1 MHIFVCDPPLK
12 SKKKKKMARKEVNER
27 PLLIFIVCI
36 VFIHLFICPYTK
48 VEESFNLQA
57 IHDVLY
63 HRFDFEKYDHHEF
76 PGVVPRTFLGPLFI
90 SALSAP
96 MTCVL
101 ALFQIPKFYTQ
112 ILVRGVLGLCVILSL
127 WQMQREVRRQF
138 GSMVARL
145 FCFICITQFHLM
157 FYSTRTL
164 PNVFALPLVLLAF
177 TSWLGQRHSAFIWLS
192 ALAIIVFRSEL
203 CLFFGLMLLMSLL
216 SRKLHFLQ
224 LLYHAVPAGLLS
236 LGLTVMVDTVFW
248 NKLLWPEGQVLWY
261 NTVLN
266 KSSNWGIFPFLWYFY
281 SALPRALGSTIL
293 FIPLGLLDR
302 RTRKPLIVTVGFILL
317 YSFLPHKELR
327 FIIYT
332 FPVFNM
338 IAACGCSF
346 ILKNYHKSWMYKIG
360 SIAMV
365 GHLMLNGVYTS
376 ISLYVSHH
384 NYPGGKAMQELHR
397 IIPATADVSLH
408 IDILA
413 AQTGVSRFLELNSN
427 WRYDKKENLTLED
440 AVMKTYSHL
449 LMEANATKISL
460 LKDSHKPL
468 VFFSGYQNL
477 VFEMF
482 QFPPIKIK
490 LNNKLVLLE
499 RHSNNEPR

>member
-1 MHIFVCDPPLK
+1 MHSCTI
-12 SKKKKKMARKEVNER
+12 
-27 PLLIFIVCI
+27 LLPVKI
-36 VFIHLFICPYTK
+36 
-48 VEESFNLQA
+48 
-57 IHDVLY
+57 LY
-63 HRFDFEKYDHHEF
+63 
-76 PGVVPRTFLGPLFI
+76 
-90 SALSAP
+90 
-96 MTCVL
+96 
-101 ALFQIPKFYTQ
+101 
-112 ILVRGVLGLCVILSL
+112 LSL
-127 WQMQREVRRQF
+127 
-138 GSMVARL
+138 
-145 FCFICITQFHLM
+145 
-157 FYSTRTL
+157 
-164 PNVFALPLVLLAF
+164 
-177 TSWLGQRHSAFIWLS
+177 TSF
-192 ALAIIVFRSEL
+192 
-203 CLFFGLMLLMSLL
+203 
-216 SRKLHFLQ
+216 
-224 LLYHAVPAGLLS
+224 VPQ
-236 LGLTVMVDTVFW
+236 T
-248 NKLLWPEGQVLWY
+248 
-261 NTVLN
+261 
-266 KSSNWGIFPFLWYFY
+266 FPFLWYFY

>member
-1 MHIFVCDPPLK
+1 M
-12 SKKKKKMARKEVNER
+12 MARKEAVNEHR
-27 PLLIFIVCI
+27 FLIFMIGV
-36 VFIHLFICPYTK
+36 VFLHLFTCPYTK

-63 HRFDFEKYDHHEF
+63 HGYEFEKYDHHEF

-96 MTCVL
+96 MKCVL
-101 ALFQIPKFYTQ
+101 ALLQAPKFYTQ

-138 GSMVARL
+138 GSMVASL
-145 FCFICITQFHLM
+145 FCFICATQFHLM
-157 FYSTRTL
+157 FYSSRTL
-164 PNVFALPLVLLAF
+164 PNVIALPLALLAF
-177 TSWLGQRHSAFIWLS
+177 TSWLAQRHGSFIWLS

-203 CLFFGLMLLMSLL
+203 CLLFGLMLLMSLL

-224 LLYHAVPAGLLS
+224 LLYHAIPAGVLS

-261 NTVLN
+261 NTVMN
-266 KSSNWGIFPFLWYFY
+266 KSSNWGTFPFLWYFY

-302 RTRKPLIVTVGFILL
+302 RTRKLLIVTVGFILL

-346 ILKNYHKSWMYKIG
+346 ILKNYQKSWMYKIG
-360 SIAMV
+360 SIVVV

-376 ISLYVSHH
+376 VSLYVSHH

-397 IIPATADVSLH
+397 LKPATANVSLH
-408 IDILA
+408 IDVLA

-427 WRYDKKENLTLED
+427 WRYDKNEDLTLED
-440 AVMKTYSHL
+440 PVMKTYTHL
-449 LMEANATKISL
+449 LMEANATKILL
-460 LKDSHKPL
+460 LKDSHSPL
-468 VFFSGYQNL
+468 VFIPGYQSL
-477 VFEMF
+477 AFEMSH
-482 QFPPIKIK
+482 FPPLKIK
-490 LNNKLVLLE
+490 LNDKLVLLE
-499 RHSNNEPR
+499 RHLNNEPR

>member
-1 MHIFVCDPPLK
+1 M
-12 SKKKKKMARKEVNER
+12 MARKEALNEHR
-27 PLLIFIVCI
+27 LLILMIGVAFL
-36 VFIHLFICPYTK
+36 HLFTCPYTK

-63 HRFDFEKYDHHEF
+63 HGFEFEKYDHHEF

-96 MTCVL
+96 MKCVL
-101 ALFQIPKFYTQ
+101 ALLQAPKFYTQ

-138 GSMVARL
+138 GSMVASL
-145 FCFICITQFHLM
+145 FCFICTTQFHLM

-164 PNVFALPLVLLAF
+164 PNVMVLP
-177 TSWLGQRHSAFIWLS
+177 
-192 ALAIIVFRSEL
+192 
-203 CLFFGLMLLMSLL
+203 
-216 SRKLHFLQ
+216 
-224 LLYHAVPAGLLS
+224 

-266 KSSNWGIFPFLWYFY
+266 KSSNWGTFPFLWYFY
-281 SALPRALGSTIL
+281 SALPRALGSTII

-302 RTRKPLIVTVGFILL
+302 RTRKLLIVTVGFILL
-317 YSFLPHKELR
+317 YSLLPHKELR

-360 SIAMV
+360 SIVVV
-365 GHLMLNGVYTS
+365 GQLMLNGVYTS
-376 ISLYVSHH
+376 VSLYVSHH

-397 IIPATADVSLH
+397 LRPATAHVSLH
-408 IDILA
+408 IDVLA
-413 AQTGVSRFLELNSN
+413 AQTGVSRFLELNNN
-427 WRYDKKENLTLED
+427 WRYDKKEDLTLED
-440 AVMKTYSHL
+440 PLMKTYSHL
-449 LMEANATKISL
+449 LMEMNATKILL
-460 LKDSHKPL
+460 LKDSYKPL
-468 VFFSGYQNL
+468 VFISGYQSL
-477 VFEMF
+477 AFEMS
-482 QFPPIKIK
+482 QFPPLKIK

-499 RHSNNEPR
+499 RHLNNEPR

>member
-1 MHIFVCDPPLK
+1 
-12 SKKKKKMARKEVNER
+12 MARKEAVNER
-27 PLLIFIVCI
+27 PLLIFIICI

-48 VEESFNLQA
+48 VEESFNVQA

-101 ALFQIPKFYTQ
+101 ALFQTPKFYTQ
-112 ILVRGVLGLCVILSL
+112 ILVRGVLGLCVIMSL
-127 WQMQREVRRQF
+127 WQMQREVRSQF
-138 GSMVARL
+138 GSMVASL

-177 TSWLGQRHSAFIWLS
+177 TSWLAQRHGAFIWLS

-203 CLFFGLMLLMSLL
+203 CLFFGLMLLMSLW
-216 SRKLHFLQ
+216 SRKLNFLQ
-224 LLYHAVPAGLLS
+224 LLHHAVPAGVLS

-248 NKLLWPEGQVLWY
+248 NKLLWPE
-261 NTVLN
+261 
-266 KSSNWGIFPFLWYFY
+266 
-281 SALPRALGSTIL
+281 ALGSTIL

-302 RTRKPLIVTVGFILL
+302 RTGKLLIVTVGFILL

-346 ILKNYHKSWMYKIG
+346 LLKNYHKSWTYKIG
-360 SIAMV
+360 SIAV
-365 GHLMLNGVYTS
+365 VEHLMLNGVYTS

-397 IIPATADVSLH
+397 LIPATEDVSLH
-408 IDILA
+408 IDTLA

-427 WRYDKKENLTLED
+427 WRYDKKEDLTLD

-449 LMEANATKISL
+449 LMEANATKILL

-468 VFFSGYQNL
+468 VFVSGYQSL
-477 VFEMF
+477 VFEMS
-482 QFPPIKIK
+482 QFPPFKIK
-490 LNNKLVLLE
+490 LNNKLVLLA
-499 RHSNNEPR
+499 RHLNNEPS